1 MASIKDVAKLAGVS
15 VSTVSRVINNNP
27 AISNETRDKI
37 LKVIK
42 ELNYS
47 PNSMAQGLSN
57 NRSYTITLLINVDDE
72 KSFYNPFFYEVMHG
86 IEKIVYKNEYCLIV
100 ANLKT
105 MLKKEKVLDW
115 LIKGKRTEGVILPSS
130 IIDSKMVKE
139 LKKNKIPFV
148 SIGEP
153 KDLREP
159 ISWVDINNRQGGE
172 QATNCLLDKGYQ
184 KIAFVGLDD
193 NKMFCRRRFE
203 GYKSALEKNK
213 HDFNQELVIE
223 SGNSKE
229 DGYHVMKKLLASG
242 NKVDAVICADNT
254 LSVGVIKAIREKEL
268 PIPNEIGVVSFDNS
282 QIAELLEPSI
292 STVNIDVFE
301 LGLQSA
307 NLLFRLMENPKAS
320 GQEILISTNIEERET
335 TNFKKKKSHSE
346 VQDE

>member
-27 AISNETRDKI
+27 VIPSKTRDKI

-42 ELNYS
+42 ELDYS

-57 NRSYTITLLINVDDE
+57 NRSYTITLLINIDDE

-86 IEKIVYKNEYCLIV
+86 IEKVVYENEYCLIV

-105 MLKKEKVLDW
+105 MLKNDKVLNW
-115 LIKGKRTEGVILPSS
+115 LIKGKRTEGIILPSS
-130 IIDSKMVKE
+130 IIDSKMVNE

-153 KDLREP
+153 QDLREP
-159 ISWVDINNRQGGE
+159 ISWGDINNRQGGE

-184 KIAFVGLDD
+184 KIAFVGLDE
-193 NKMFCRRRFE
+193 NKLFCRRRFE
-203 GYKSALEKNK
+203 GYKIALEKNK
-213 HDFNQELVIE
+213 QNLDQELVIQ
-223 SGNSKE
+223 SGNTRD
-229 DGYHVMKKLLASG
+229 DGYRVMKKLLLSG
-242 NKVDAVICADNT
+242 NKFDAVICADNT
-254 LSVGVIKAIREKEL
+254 LSVGVIKAIREKGL
-268 PIPNEIGVVSFDNS
+268 SIPNDIGVVSFDNS

-307 NLLFRLMENPKAS
+307 NLLFRLIENPKAS

-335 TNFKKKKSHSE
+335 TNIKKKNLHSE
-346 VQDE
+346 VLDE